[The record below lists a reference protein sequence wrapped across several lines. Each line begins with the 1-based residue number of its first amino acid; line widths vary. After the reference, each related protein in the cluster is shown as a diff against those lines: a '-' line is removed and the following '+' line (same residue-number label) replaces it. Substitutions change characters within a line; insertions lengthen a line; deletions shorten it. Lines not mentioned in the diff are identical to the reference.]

1 LSPKARGVNG
11 ESVECEMAL
20 FIYVI
25 LELKICST
33 TENVLKTE
41 KILQNPDADSTA
53 VSTNNKN

>member
-1 LSPKARGVNG
+1 MTKEKTCAMMANYEIEPKGKRQ
-11 ESVECEMAL
+11 
-20 FIYVI
+20 
-25 LELKICST
+25 LKICST